1 VRRMS
6 AEITVTVDPD
16 EVGLNPRQLARVDA
30 HFARYVDSGKLPGWQ
45 LVITRGGQ
53 VAHASVYGLRDVDS
67 KAPVTPDT
75 LWRIYSMTK
84 PITSVAAMMLWE
96 EGAFELTD
104 EISRWL
110 PEFANPRVYDKGSTL
125 KPYTVPATEPIR
137 VWHLLTHTSGLTY
150 GFMQTSVVDAL
161 YRAAG
166 YDLLPPPG
174 VDLAEACQAWANLPL
189 LFQPGTRWG
198 YSVATDVLG
207 RLVEVVSGQRLDRF
221 IADRI
226 LGPLGMTDTRW
237 WVSGDDVDRLATLYV
252 PSPTG
257 GLARY
262 DLLGD
267 EALRE
272 PTMLAG
278 GAGLVSTAAD
288 YHRFTQMLLREGA
301 YDPPADA
308 PGEAGEPAGGAG
320 AGKAAGHRLLGS
332 RTVRYMTR
340 NHLPGGADLQDLS
353 TGGFAETSFEGIGFG
368 FGFAVL
374 RDPVPTKTLG
384 TPGLYYWGGVASTTF
399 WVDPAEELTVLFFT
413 QLVPSSTY
421 PIRPQLRQLIYPAL
435 VD

>member
-1 VRRMS
+1 MS
-6 AEITVTVDPD
+6 DPISVTVDPG
-16 EVGLNPRQLARVDA
+16 EVGLDARQLARVDA

-53 VAHASVYGLRDVDS
+53 VAHSSVYGRRDVETG
-67 KAPVTPDT
+67 APVRPDT

-150 GFMQTSVVDAL
+150 GFLQTSVVDAL

-207 RLVEVVSGQRLDRF
+207 RLIEVVSGQRLDRF
-221 IADRI
+221 LADRI

-237 WVSGDDVDRLATLYV
+237 WVSGDDVDRLAALYI
-252 PSPTG
+252 PSPAG
-257 GLARY
+257 GLQRY

-272 PTMLAG
+272 PTLLAG
-278 GAGLVSTAAD
+278 GAGLISTAAD
-288 YHRFTQMLLREGA
+288 YHRFTQMLLREGT
-301 YDPPADA
+301 YHSSTGDQ
-308 PGEAGEPAGGAG
+308 
-320 AGKAAGHRLLGS
+320 RILGS
-332 RTVRYMTR
+332 RTVRYMAR
-340 NHLPGGADLQDLS
+340 NHLPGGVDLQTLS

-368 FGFAVL
+368 FGFAVVE
-374 RDPVPTKTLG
+374 DPVPTRTLG

-413 QLVPSSTY
+413 QLMPSSTY
-421 PIRPQLRQLIYPAL
+421 PIRPQLRQLVYPAL
-435 VD
+435 TD